1 MSLEVKIESLTAAVT
16 QLIAVM
22 SQGQQP
28 AAAPAPV
35 AAPVAAPPVAAMPAP
50 PSFAPPVF
58 TPPAATAPTG
68 APFTDAKG
76 LMDYT
81 MAAYQA
87 MGATKGAGIQNVL
100 SSMGIANVNDIKPEQ
115 FAQFFASVEALKAS

>member
-1 MSLEVKIESLTAAVT
+1 MSLEVKIEALTAAVT

-28 AAAPAPV
+28 AASPAPA
-35 AAPVAAPPVAAMPAP
+35 AAPVAAPAAAMPAP

-58 TPPAATAPTG
+58 TPPAAAPTG

-87 MGATKGAGIQNVL
+87 MGAAKGAGIQNVL
-100 SSMGIANVNDIKPEQ
+100 SSMGTANVNDIKPEQ
-115 FAQFFASVEALKAS
+115 FAQFFAGVEALKAS